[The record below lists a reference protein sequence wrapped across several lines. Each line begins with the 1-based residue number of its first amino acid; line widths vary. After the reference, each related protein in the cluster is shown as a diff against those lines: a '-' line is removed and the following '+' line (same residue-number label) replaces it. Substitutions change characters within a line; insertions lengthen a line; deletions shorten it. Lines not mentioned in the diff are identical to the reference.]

1 MQTNLSP
8 YPLDIAMLI
17 PAELLISAKAQSLAQ
32 SHIPWRLSWN
42 RGNWLS
48 KAFGVLYNLD
58 LDLVFFGSKIEIQH
72 QLRPRCFS
80 PLSCVLVVKH

>member
-17 PAELLISAKAQSLAQ
+17 PADFLISAKAQSLAQ
-32 SHIPWRLSWN
+32 PDILWRLNWN

-48 KAFGVLYNLD
+48 RPFAVLCNLD

-80 PLSCVLVVKH
+80 PLSYVLVVKH